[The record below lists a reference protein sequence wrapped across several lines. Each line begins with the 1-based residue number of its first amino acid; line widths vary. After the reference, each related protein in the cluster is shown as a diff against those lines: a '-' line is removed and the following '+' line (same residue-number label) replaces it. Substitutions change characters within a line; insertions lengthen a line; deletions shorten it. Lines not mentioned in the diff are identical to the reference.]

1 MLDAI
6 TCQPTHGAEPIGTGP
21 APASNSNLQH
31 SQGLTASS
39 LKPLLAHS
47 SSISSTDR
55 RLARSARVKWPLRF
69 LPLDVASP
77 LLPFPDLPSWPR
89 CCQWLHHRS
98 CRAQRLHPRQRE
110 AALRLTRHRRIQSL
124 VRRCASHT
132 PLGCPVPLTHLTLT
146 ARITTVESGSP
157 RPPRLA

>member
-6 TCQPTHGAEPIGTGP
+6 TCQPTHSMEPIGTRP
-21 APASNSNLQH
+21 TPTSNLNSQH

-55 RLARSARVKWPLRF
+55 RLARSAWVKWPLCF

-77 LLPFPDLPSWPR
+77 LLPLPDLPSRPQ
-89 CCQWLHHRS
+89 CCQWLHHRL

-110 AALRLTRHRRIQSL
+110 AALQLTHHRWIQSL
-124 VRRCASHT
+124 VRQCASHT
-132 PLGCPVPLTHLTLT
+132 PLGRPVPLTYLTLT

-157 RPPRLA
+157 CPPCLA